1 MEASRVRP
9 SPGIQ
14 GLNPSSEAL
23 QTALRMTDKFYTEI
37 ESNSEILPD
46 TSAKEIEKAKKD
58 GKVIGLLALKG
69 AEQIMG
75 DIGLFLPSTN

>member
-1 MEASRVRP
+1 
-9 SPGIQ
+9 
-14 GLNPSSEAL
+14 
-23 QTALRMTDKFYTEI
+23 MTDKFYTEI

-58 GKVIGLLALKG
+58 GKVIGLLALEG